1 MKRNMELIRAILLQ
15 VEANTAGKIDLD
27 LPNYQA
33 NEIGLHVELMI
44 ERGLLEGTTLP
55 SSDVPS
61 HEILSY
67 VIRKMTWDGYEFL
80 EVARNDTL
88 WEKAKSVCLEK
99 TGGLA
104 LEQLAE
110 CLKRVAT
117 DAINV

>member
-1 MKRNMELIRAILLQ
+1 MKRNMELVRAILLQ
-15 VEANTAGKIDLD
+15 VEANTDGKIDLN

-33 NEIGLHVELMI
+33 NDIGLHVELMI
-44 ERGLLEGTTLP
+44 ECRLLKGTVLA
-55 SSDVPS
+55 SSDGPS

-67 VIRKMTWDGYEFL
+67 MIRRMTWDGYEFL

-88 WEKAKSVCLEK
+88 WEKAKSVCLAK

-104 LEQLAE
+104 LEQLGE

-117 DAINV
+117 DAIIG